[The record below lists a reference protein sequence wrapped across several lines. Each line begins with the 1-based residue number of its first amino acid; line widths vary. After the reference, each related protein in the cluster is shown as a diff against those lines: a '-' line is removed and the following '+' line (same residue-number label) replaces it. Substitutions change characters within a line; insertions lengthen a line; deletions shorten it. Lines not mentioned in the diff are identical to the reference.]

1 MFLTPPGPVWSSPK
15 PYEPMTHSL
24 ALNSNVLA
32 STHGYTSVILNCTK
46 RERELRFSPLGSPSV
61 AFHRH
66 PTPSHIGWHRNEPW
80 PEEGT
85 SDDVT
90 RADRGY
96 RDETLTA
103 SRLRFR
109 RSCFSVWC
117 DLIRCNVALSRC
129 INEKIIESEAVR
141 CERES

>member
-1 MFLTPPGPVWSSPK
+1 MFLSPPHPVWSSLK

-32 STHGYTSVILNCTK
+32 STHGYTSVILNRTK
-46 RERELRFSPLGSPSV
+46 RERAPISPPGSPSV

-66 PTPSHIGWHRNEPW
+66 PTPSHIGWHRNELW
-80 PEEGT
+80 PEEGP
-85 SDDVT
+85 SADVT

-96 RDETLTA
+96 HDETLTA
-103 SRLRFR
+103 SRLLFR
-109 RSCFSVWC
+109 HSCFSVWC
-117 DLIRCNVALSRC
+117 DLIHCNIALSGC
-129 INEKIIESEAVR
+129 INERIIESEAVK